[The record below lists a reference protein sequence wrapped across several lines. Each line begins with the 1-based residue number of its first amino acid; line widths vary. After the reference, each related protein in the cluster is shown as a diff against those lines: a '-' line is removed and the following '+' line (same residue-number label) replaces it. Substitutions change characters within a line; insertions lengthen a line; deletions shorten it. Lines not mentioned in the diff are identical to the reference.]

1 MNHIEFIEK
10 HVREE
15 LLKLGLSLGVAQGG
29 AFQAVDMYKC
39 MSQASR
45 KGKIFDDVLRH
56 AKLWAEKQQLPAD
69 RFEKRKVNGTPSR
82 ACSEKAKAA
91 VREHKRLS
99 GATNVS
105 KLRGQF

>member
-1 MNHIEFIEK
+1 MMMFYGTQSCGRKSSSYLLTALRSEK
-10 HVREE
+10 
-15 LLKLGLSLGVAQGG
+15 LK
-29 AFQAVDMYKC
+29 
-39 MSQASR
+39 
-45 KGKIFDDVLRH
+45 
-56 AKLWAEKQQLPAD
+56 
-69 RFEKRKVNGTPSR
+69 GTPSR

>member
-10 HVREE
+10 HVCEE
-15 LLKLGLSLGVAQGG
+15 LLKLGFSLVVAQGG
-29 AFQAVDMYKC
+29 AFQAVDMYKR

-69 RFEKRKVNGTPSR
+69 RFEKRKV
-82 ACSEKAKAA
+82 
-91 VREHKRLS
+91 KRSAQPGL
-99 GATNVS
+99 
-105 KLRGQF
+105 F

>member
-15 LLKLGLSLGVAQGG
+15 LLKLGFSLGVAQG
-29 AFQAVDMYKC
+29 AFQAIDMYKR

-56 AKLWAEKQQLPAD
+56 AKLWAEMQQLPAD
-69 RFEKRKVNGTPSR
+69 RLDKRRV
-82 ACSEKAKAA
+82 
-91 VREHKRLS
+91 KRNAQPGL
-99 GATNVS
+99 
-105 KLRGQF
+105 F

>member
-15 LLKLGLSLGVAQGG
+15 LLKLGFSLGVAQGG
-29 AFQAVDMYKC
+29 AFQAIDMYKR

-69 RFEKRKVNGTPSR
+69 RFEKRKV
-82 ACSEKAKAA
+82 
-91 VREHKRLS
+91 KRNAQS
-99 GATNVS
+99 G
-105 KLRGQF
+105 LF

>member
-15 LLKLGLSLGVAQGG
+15 LLKLGFSLGVAQGG
-29 AFQAVDMYKC
+29 AFQAIDMYKR
-39 MSQASR
+39 MSQTSR

-69 RFEKRKVNGTPSR
+69 RFEKRRV
-82 ACSEKAKAA
+82 
-91 VREHKRLS
+91 KRSAQPGL
-99 GATNVS
+99 
-105 KLRGQF
+105 F

>member
-15 LLKLGLSLGVAQGG
+15 LLKLGFSLGVAQGG
-29 AFQAVDMYKC
+29 AFQAIDMYKR

-56 AKLWAEKQQLPAD
+56 AKLWAESSSYLLTAL
-69 RFEKRKVNGTPSR
+69 RSEKLKGTPSR

>member
-1 MNHIEFIEK
+1 MNHIEFIDK

-15 LLKLGLSLGVAQGG
+15 LLKLGFSLGVAQGG
-29 AFQAVDMYKC
+29 AFQAIDMYKR

-69 RFEKRKVNGTPSR
+69 RCEKRKV
-82 ACSEKAKAA
+82 
-91 VREHKRLS
+91 KRNAQPGL
-99 GATNVS
+99 
-105 KLRGQF
+105 F